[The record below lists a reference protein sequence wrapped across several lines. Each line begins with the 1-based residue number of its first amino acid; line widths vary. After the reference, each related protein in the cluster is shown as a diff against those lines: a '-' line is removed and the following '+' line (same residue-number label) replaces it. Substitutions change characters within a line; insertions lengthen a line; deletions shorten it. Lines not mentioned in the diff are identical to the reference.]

1 MNKVA
6 CIGELLIDF
15 FCQDINV
22 TLMEGKHFIKQAGG
36 APANVCSVVSAF
48 GGEAYFGGKVGDDAF
63 GHFLEATLREQ
74 GVHTKMLKK
83 DPHHHTTF
91 AFVSLDST
99 GERDFTFARGA
110 DQYYSVSDIDEN
122 QLEEINIL
130 HFGSATALL
139 SDPFRKTYLA
149 LMEYGHKQNKFVS
162 FDPNYRDDLWR
173 GKKTSFIAWVKQCCE
188 KANLVKVSEEEL
200 ALITSQSDLSRGAN
214 AIHQLGAEI
223 VMVTLGEKGTYV
235 STQNFN
241 RIVKSINIKS
251 IDSTGAG
258 DAFIGALLSQLA
270 KESYYSEVLMNEQL
284 LVDYVM
290 FSNVVA
296 ALVCTKLGGIDSI
309 PTYDDVN
316 QYLRK

>member
-1 MNKVA
+1 MRKVA

-15 FCQDINV
+15 FCQDV
-22 TLMEGKHFIKQAGG
+22 DVKLMEGNHFIKRAGG

-63 GHFLEATLREQ
+63 GHFLEATLHEQ

-83 DPHHHTTF
+83 DPDHHTTF
-91 AFVSLDST
+91 AFVSLDAT

-110 DQYYSVSDIDEN
+110 DQYYTLDDIAED

-149 LMEYGHKQNKFVS
+149 LMEHGHKRNKFVS
-162 FDPNYRDDLWR
+162 FDPNYRGDLWK
-173 GKKTSFIAWVKQCCE
+173 GKTAAFITWVTQCCK
-188 KANLVKVSEEEL
+188 KANLVKVSEDEL
-200 ALITSQSDLSRGAN
+200 ALITNQSDLSRGVDV
-214 AIHQLGAEI
+214 IHQLGVEV
-223 VMVTLGEKGTYV
+223 VMVTLGAKGTYV
-235 STQNFN
+235 STQSFN
-241 RIVKSINIKS
+241 RIVRSINIKS

-258 DAFIGALLSQLA
+258 DAFIGALLSRLA
-270 KESYYSEVLMNEQL
+270 KESQYSDVLRDEEL

-290 FSNVVA
+290 FSNIVA

-316 QYLRK
+316 QYLLK